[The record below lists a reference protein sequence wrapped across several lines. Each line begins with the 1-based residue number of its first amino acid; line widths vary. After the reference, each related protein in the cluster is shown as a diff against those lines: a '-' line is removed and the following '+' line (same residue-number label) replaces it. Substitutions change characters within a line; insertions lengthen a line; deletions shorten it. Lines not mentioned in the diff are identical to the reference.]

1 MKIIWLFLIL
11 FPPVIVAQTCKV
23 GGNPYIYYA
32 SSDMSPKLAR
42 EAAIENA
49 RIQSIA
55 KEFGTLVTQT
65 THMQEYL
72 VNGHE
77 NNVFM
82 QLSSLEVKGEWQEDT
97 KEPKVEFVE
106 ILNNGVM
113 VIKATVWGKAR
124 ALNREAT
131 PFEATILRN
140 GTTKRYAATQFKNGD
155 DLYVL
160 FRAPV
165 KGYVAI
171 YLADESQNV
180 YRILPYKS
188 NQSGFYQVEA
198 DKEYVFFSPDHAS
211 EAERSYVDEL
221 QLTNNGSLMEMNQI
235 YIVFSPNPF
244 FKPNDRSEDRVLE
257 NGLTLPNIL
266 DFSDFNHWLAKQRSR
281 DLKMGLSVMKLI
293 IEK

>member
-1 MKIIWLFLIL
+1 MKIILLLLIL
-11 FPPVIVAQTCKV
+11 LPSVMVAQTRKV
-23 GGNPYIYYA
+23 GGDPYIYYA

-55 KEFGTLVTQT
+55 KEFGTLITQT
-65 THMQEYL
+65 THMQETL

-77 NNVFM
+77 NNVFT

-106 ILNNGVM
+106 IMNDGVT

-124 ALNREAT
+124 ALNSEAT
-131 PFEATILRN
+131 PFEVTMLRN

-160 FRAPV
+160 FCAPV

-188 NQSGFYQVEA
+188 NQSGYYQVEA
-198 DKEYVFFSPDHAS
+198 DKEYVFFSPNHAS
-211 EAERSYVDEL
+211 EAERRNVDEL
-221 QLTNNGSLMEMNQI
+221 QLTNNGSLMERNQLYVI
-235 YIVFSPNPF
+235 FSPNPF
-244 FKPNDRSEDRVLE
+244 FKPKDRFEDKVLE
-257 NGLTLPNIL
+257 NGLILPNVL
-266 DFSDFNHWLAKQRSR
+266 DFPDFNHWLSKQRSR

-293 IEK
+293 IER